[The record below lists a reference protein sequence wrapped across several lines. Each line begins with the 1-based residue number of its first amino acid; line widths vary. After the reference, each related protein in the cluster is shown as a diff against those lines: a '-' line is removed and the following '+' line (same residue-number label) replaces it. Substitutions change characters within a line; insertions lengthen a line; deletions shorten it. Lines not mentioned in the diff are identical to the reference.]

1 MPERSFGAAR
11 RAVLLLVAVNC
22 SACMIAKMQQ
32 DNQAAVVRID
42 VKTDQLK
49 REEAQQAQLANA
61 KAQLLRDLR
70 SRNLSAQ
77 ELSEQLDKLSSLN
90 EATSASSA
98 QVLQQKQQTATKL
111 KDATEQLRAAR
122 KPNVGES
129 PVAAARR
136 LAETQKQ
143 IRARLELML
152 AN

>member
-1 MPERSFGAAR
+1 
-11 RAVLLLVAVNC
+11 
-22 SACMIAKMQQ
+22 MIAKMQQ

-122 KPNVGES
+122 EPNVGES